1 MNAQLKLKE
10 EVEWQTEIRETTQ
23 MIETTAHTWRKRLV
37 SIWEGVWHTL
47 FAAKLLK
54 FNVST
59 GRYEEELNI
68 KHHVAEALMRVRMY

>member
-10 EVEWQTEIRETTQ
+10 EVEWQTEVQQTTQ
-23 MIETTAHTWRKRLV
+23 VIETIAQTWRERLV

-47 FAAKLLK
+47 FAAKVVR
-54 FNVST
+54 FNVRT

-68 KHHVAEALMRVRMY
+68 EHHVAEALMKVRMF